1 MTTAKA
7 TVLGETNTTVRGK
20 LARFDLA
27 NGCFGADVVARRTL
41 KLTAEKR
48 REIASKAARARWAKQ
63 RKKD

>member
-1 MTTAKA
+1 MSKKNDKDPHA
-7 TVLGETNTTVRGK
+7 VELGRRGGR
-20 LARFDLA
+20 A
-27 NGCFGADVVARRTL
+27 RTL